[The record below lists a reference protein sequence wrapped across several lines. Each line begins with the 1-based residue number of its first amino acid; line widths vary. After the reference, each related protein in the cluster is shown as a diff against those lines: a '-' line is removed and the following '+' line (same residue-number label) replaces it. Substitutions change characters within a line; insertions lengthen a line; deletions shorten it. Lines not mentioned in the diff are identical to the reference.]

1 MSEVSD
7 EMDTSFIRGVI
18 PPIVT
23 PVDDEERLDELGL
36 RRIVDHVIEGGVHGI
51 LALGSN
57 GEFFALDPEDQQ
69 RVVAVTVQQSAGRIP
84 IYAGIAAISTR
95 EGIKQARKYEE
106 LGARAIS
113 ILPPMFISPTQD
125 ELFHHFKK
133 IAEATS
139 LPVLLYNNPDKVGN
153 NITPALLEPLAEVP
167 NIVGIKDS
175 SGDQT
180 LTAEYIRR
188 TRAQGFKVLAGRDIM
203 ILSTLVYGGAG
214 CVASTANVVPRLVVE
229 IYDKFMAGD
238 IQGAL
243 EAQYRLAPLRMAWNL
258 GSFPVA
264 TKDAVNLIGL
274 QAGKPILPNTS
285 CTEENLGKIRGILE
299 GLGAIR
305 SSQDQ

>member
-1 MSEVSD
+1 
-7 EMDTSFIRGVI
+7 MDTRFIRGVI

-23 PVDDEERLDELGL
+23 PVDDRERLDEPGL
-36 RRIVDHVIEGGVHGI
+36 RRIVDHVIDGGVHGI

-57 GEFFALDPEDQQ
+57 GEFFGLDPEDLE
-69 RVVAVTVQQSAGRIP
+69 RVVAVTVEQSAGRVP
-84 IYAGIAAISTR
+84 VYAGIAAIATR
-95 EGIKQARKYEE
+95 EGVKQARLYEE
-106 LGARAIS
+106 LGAQAIT
-113 ILPPMFISPTQD
+113 ILPPMFVTPNEN
-125 ELFHHFKK
+125 ELLQHFKR

-153 NITPALLEPLAEVP
+153 NITPGMLERLAEIP

-188 TRAQGFKVLAGRDIM
+188 TRDKGFKVLSGRDIM

-214 CVASTANVVPRLVVE
+214 CVASTANVVPKLVVE
-229 IYDKFMAGD
+229 IYDKYLAGD
-238 IQGAL
+238 IAGAL
-243 EAQYRLAPLRMAWNL
+243 EAQYKLAPLRMAWNL

-285 CTEENLGKIRGILE
+285 CSEENLDKIRRILE
-299 GLGAIR
+299 EIG
-305 SSQDQ
+305 DEYV